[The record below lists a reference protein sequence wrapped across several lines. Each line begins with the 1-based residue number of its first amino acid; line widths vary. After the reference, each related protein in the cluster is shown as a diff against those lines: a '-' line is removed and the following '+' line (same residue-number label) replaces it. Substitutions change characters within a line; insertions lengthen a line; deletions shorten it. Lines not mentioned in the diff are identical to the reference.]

1 MKRYI
6 YIALL
11 LLATAAVAQ
20 EQMGLQDQPDK
31 ASFLCELQEKTGLF
45 PSYYCE
51 CYEENTS
58 FKLPM
63 DITPNASKWYACTLK
78 QLKNGMTAYLYSDCD
93 VTLDIYGSCAL
104 SSPSYTYTFAQ
115 NQARDVDGDKVVEKM
130 TEKLA
135 EYGMSYDENMSVYF
149 RISPVGKG
157 TARLLC
163 CAYNEGPASTCSDVL
178 PLLMSMTFVSSHTND
193 VYQLSA
199 DQLPDTNGVS
209 VHWDSDVNCTLSI
222 SRGSCTAAAVLE
234 AEVLA
239 GDTYRLPMELL
250 NEVRESGEDLYL
262 QFGHKKNTVGRL
274 RLGTYTPDPPAT
286 PDPPTTPTA
295 TDQLHNAT
303 THTQLRMTREGV
315 LYIERAGEKYSVL
328 GQRL

>member
-11 LLATAAVAQ
+11 LLATTTVAQ

-31 ASFLCELQEKTGLF
+31 ASWLCELQEKTGLV

-163 CAYNEGPASTCSDVL
+163 YAYNEGPASTCSDVL
-178 PLLMSMTFVSSHTND
+178 PLLMSMTFVSSHPND

-222 SRGSCTAAAVLE
+222 SRGSCTAATVLE

-262 QFGHKKNTVGRL
+262 QFGHQKNTVGRL

-295 TDQLHNAT
+295 TDQLHNAA

>member
-163 CAYNEGPASTCSDVL
+163 CAYNQGPASTCSDIL
-178 PLLMSMTFVSSHTND
+178 PLLMSMTFVSSHPND

>member
-20 EQMGLQDQPDK
+20 EQMVLQDQPDK
-31 ASFLCELQEKTGLF
+31 ASWLCELQEKTGLV

-63 DITPNASKWYACTLK
+63 DITPNASKWYGCTLG

-163 CAYNEGPASTCSDVL
+163 YAYNEGPASTCSDVL
-178 PLLMSMTFVSSHTND
+178 PLLMSMTFVSSHPND

-274 RLGTYTPDPPAT
+274 RLGTYTPEPPAT

-295 TDQLHNAT
+295 TDQLHNAA

>member
-11 LLATAAVAQ
+11 LLATATVAQ

-31 ASFLCELQEKTGLF
+31 ASWLCELQEKTGLV

-163 CAYNEGPASTCSDVL
+163 CAYNQGPASTCSDIL
-178 PLLMSMTFVSSHTND
+178 PLLMSMTFVSSHPND

-286 PDPPTTPTA
+286 PDTPTTPTA

>member
-11 LLATAAVAQ
+11 LLATTTVAQ

-31 ASFLCELQEKTGLF
+31 ASWLCELQEKTGLV

-163 CAYNEGPASTCSDVL
+163 YAYNEGPASTCSDVL
-178 PLLMSMTFVSSHTND
+178 PLLMSMTFVSSHPND

-262 QFGHKKNTVGRL
+262 QFGHQKNTVGRL

-295 TDQLHNAT
+295 TDQLHNAA

>member
-31 ASFLCELQEKTGLF
+31 ASWLCELQEKTGLV

-163 CAYNEGPASTCSDVL
+163 YAYNEGPASTCSDIL
-178 PLLMSMTFVSSHTND
+178 PLLMSMTFVSSHPND

-295 TDQLHNAT
+295 TDQLHNAA

>member
-163 CAYNEGPASTCSDVL
+163 YAYNEGPASTCSDVL
-178 PLLMSMTFVSSHTND
+178 PLLMSMTFVSSHPND

-262 QFGHKKNTVGRL
+262 QFGHQKNTVGRL

-295 TDQLHNAT
+295 TDQLHNAA